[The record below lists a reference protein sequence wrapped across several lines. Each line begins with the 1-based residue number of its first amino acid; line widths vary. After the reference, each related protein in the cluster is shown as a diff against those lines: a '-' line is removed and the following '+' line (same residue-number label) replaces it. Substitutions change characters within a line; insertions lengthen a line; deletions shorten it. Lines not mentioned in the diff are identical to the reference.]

1 VNREAGGRVPG
12 TLSVWRREAGDGGAW
27 WLYLLVALF
36 ALIVLIPFY
45 WMLKSAL
52 AREQDVFTIPPQV
65 LSSPTLEN
73 FARLA
78 EQVPLA
84 RYFANSFL
92 FATATSLATLAASF
106 LAAYAIAR
114 FAVPG
119 RNVLL
124 LALVITTALPEIVTI
139 IPLYQVLR
147 DLRLLDSIAGL
158 TLIMSSVLAPF
169 TVWVLVAFIR
179 QVPYEIEEAA
189 IIDGARL
196 PEILWRI
203 VLPMTAPALAT
214 MLVINFVNAWNNLL
228 YPLAFSSSEASK
240 PLSVAITEIFQAR
253 SPFGRPWELVSSLGI
268 TMMIPVIIL
277 AIVSQ
282 RAIVRGLT
290 AGAFK

>member
-1 VNREAGGRVPG
+1 MSEGEQNLQGGSMKPDTSER
-12 TLSVWRREAGDGGAW
+12 GAW
-27 WLYLLVALF
+27 WLYVLVAFF
-36 ALIVLIPFY
+36 AIVVLIPFY

-52 AREQDVFTIPPQV
+52 SRPEDVFNVPPRYV
-65 LSSPTLEN
+65 TAPTLEN

-78 EQVPLA
+78 EQVPIGN
-84 RYFANSFL
+84 YFANSVF
-92 FATATSLATLAASF
+92 FATATTLATLIASF
-106 LAAYAIAR
+106 MAAYAIAR
-114 FAVPG
+114 IDVRG

-124 LALVITTALPEIVTI
+124 LALVISTALPEIVTI

-147 DLRLLDSIAGL
+147 DLRLLDTVLGL

-196 PEILWRI
+196 PEVIWRI

-214 MLVINFVNAWNNLL
+214 MAVINFVNAWNNLL
-228 YPLAFSSSEASK
+228 YPLAFSSSIQSK
-240 PLSVAITEIFQAR
+240 TLSVAITEIFQAR
-253 SPFGRPWELVSSLGI
+253 SPFGRPWELISSLGM
-268 TMMIPVIIL
+268 TMMIPVIVL
-277 AIVSQ
+277 AIISQ

>member
-1 VNREAGGRVPG
+1 VNASRE
-12 TLSVWRREAGDGGAW
+12 WRRSGAGQGSSW

-36 ALIVLIPFY
+36 AVVVLIPFY

-52 AREQDVFTIPPQV
+52 SRQEDVFTIPPLYV
-65 LSSPTLEN
+65 TTPTLEN
-73 FARLA
+73 FGRLA
-78 EQVPLA
+78 EQVPIGN
-84 RYFANSFL
+84 YFANSIF
-92 FATATSLATLAASF
+92 FATATTLLTLVASF
-106 LAAYAIAR
+106 MAAYAIAR
-114 FAVPG
+114 INVRG
-119 RNVLL
+119 RNALL
-124 LALVITTALPEIVTI
+124 LALVISTALPEIVTI

-147 DLRLLDSIAGL
+147 DLHLLDTVVGL

-189 IIDGARL
+189 IIDGASL
-196 PEILWRI
+196 PEIIWRI

-228 YPLAFSSSEASK
+228 YPLAFSSSVQSK
-240 PLSVAITEIFQAR
+240 TLSVAITEVFQAR
-253 SPFGRPWELVSSLGI
+253 SPYGRPWELISSLGI
-268 TMMIPVIIL
+268 TMMIPVVIL

>member
-1 VNREAGGRVPG
+1 MNAPRSWSRRSPAEASPWGVY
-12 TLSVWRREAGDGGAW
+12 A
-27 WLYLLVALF
+27 LVALF
-36 ALIVLIPFY
+36 TFVVLVPFY

-52 AREQDVFTIPPQV
+52 SRPEDVFTVPPQY
-65 LSSPTLEN
+65 LTTPTLEN
-73 FARLA
+73 FGRLA
-78 EQVPLA
+78 EQVPIV
-84 RYFANSFL
+84 RYFANSVV
-92 FATATSLATLAASF
+92 FATATTLVTLAASF

-114 FAVPG
+114 FDVRG

-124 LALVITTALPEIVTI
+124 LALVISTALPEIVTI

-147 DLRLLDSIAGL
+147 DLRLLDSLVGL
-158 TLIMSSVLAPF
+158 TFIMSSVLAPF

-196 PEILWRI
+196 PEIIWRI

-214 MLVINFVNAWNNLL
+214 MTVINFVNAWNNLL
-228 YPLAFSSSEASK
+228 YPLAFSSSLQSK
-240 PLSVAITEIFQAR
+240 TLSVAITEIFQAR
-253 SPFGRPWELVSSLGI
+253 SPFGRPWELISSLGI
-268 TMMIPVIIL
+268 TMMIPVVIL
-277 AIVSQ
+277 AVVSQ

>member
-1 VNREAGGRVPG
+1 
-12 TLSVWRREAGDGGAW
+12 
-27 WLYLLVALF
+27 
-36 ALIVLIPFY
+36 
-45 WMLKSAL
+45 
-52 AREQDVFTIPPQV
+52 
-65 LSSPTLEN
+65 
-73 FARLA
+73 
-78 EQVPLA
+78 
-84 RYFANSFL
+84 
-92 FATATSLATLAASF
+92 
-106 LAAYAIAR
+106 
-114 FAVPG
+114 
-119 RNVLL
+119 
-124 LALVITTALPEIVTI
+124 VITTALPEIVTI

-189 IIDGARL
+189 IVDGARL

>member
-1 VNREAGGRVPG
+1 
-12 TLSVWRREAGDGGAW
+12 
-27 WLYLLVALF
+27 
-36 ALIVLIPFY
+36 
-45 WMLKSAL
+45 M
-52 AREQDVFTIPPQV
+52 
-65 LSSPTLEN
+65 
-73 FARLA
+73 
-78 EQVPLA
+78 
-84 RYFANSFL
+84 
-92 FATATSLATLAASF
+92 TLAACF

-114 FAVPG
+114 IDVPG
-119 RNVLL
+119 RDALL
-124 LALVITTALPEIVTI
+124 WALVITTALPEIVTI

-147 DLRLLDSIAGL
+147 DLHLLDSIVGL

-196 PEILWRI
+196 PEIIWRI

-214 MLVINFVNAWNNLL
+214 MTVINFVNAWNNLL
-228 YPLAFSSSEASK
+228 YPLAFSSSVKSK
-240 PLSVAITEIFQAR
+240 TLSVAITEIFAAR
-253 SPFGRPWELVSSLGI
+253 SPYGRPWELISSLGI

>member
-1 VNREAGGRVPG
+1 VSNVRPRGEGGTWP
-12 TLSVWRREAGDGGAW
+12 
-27 WLYLLVALF
+27 LYVLVALF

-45 WMLKSAL
+45 WLLKSAFT
-52 AREQDVFTIPPQV
+52 REQDLFEIPPAYVSQ
-65 LSSPTLEN
+65 PTLEN
-73 FARLA
+73 FGRLA

-84 RYFANSFL
+84 KYIANSFF
-92 FATATSLATLAASF
+92 FATATTVATLAASF

-114 FAVPG
+114 LDVPG
-119 RNVLL
+119 RDALL
-124 LALVITTALPEIVTI
+124 LALVITIALPEIVTI

-147 DLRLLDSIAGL
+147 DLHLLDTIVGL

-196 PEILWRI
+196 PEVIWRI

-214 MLVINFVNAWNNLL
+214 MAVINFVNAWNNLL
-228 YPLAFSSSEASK
+228 YPLAFTSVQAK
-240 PLSVAITEIFQAR
+240 TLSVAITEVFQAR
-253 SPFGRPWELVSSLGI
+253 SPYGRPWELISSLGI
-268 TMMIPVIIL
+268 TMMIPVIVL
-277 AIVSQ
+277 TIVAQ
-282 RAIVRGLT
+282 RAIVRGLA

>member
-1 VNREAGGRVPG
+1 MDTGTRPEARGHAAP
-12 TLSVWRREAGDGGAW
+12 W

-36 ALIVLIPFY
+36 ALVVLIPFY

-52 AREQDVFTIPPQV
+52 AQQDDVFSVPPHYFTT
-65 LSSPTLEN
+65 PTLDN

-78 EQVPLA
+78 DQVPIV
-84 RYFANSFL
+84 RYFANSFV
-92 FATATSLATLAASF
+92 FATATALVTLIASF
-106 LAAYAIAR
+106 MAAYAIAR
-114 FAVPG
+114 IDAPG
-119 RNVLL
+119 RNLLL
-124 LALVITTALPEIVTI
+124 LALVISTALPEIVTI

-147 DLRLLDSIAGL
+147 DLRLLDSLLGL

-189 IIDGARL
+189 IVDGARL

-214 MLVINFVNAWNNLL
+214 MAVINFVNAWNNLL
-228 YPLAFSSSEASK
+228 YPLAFSSSEGSK
-240 PLSVAITEIFQAR
+240 TLSVAITEVFQAR
-253 SPFGRPWELVSSLGI
+253 SPFGRPWELISSLGI
-268 TMMIPVIIL
+268 TMMIPVVIL
-277 AIVSQ
+277 AIISQ

>member
-1 VNREAGGRVPG
+1 MIAPRSRPRRSLDEAPW
-12 TLSVWRREAGDGGAW
+12 S
-27 WLYLLVALF
+27 LYALVALF
-36 ALIVLIPFY
+36 AVIVLMPFY

-52 AREQDVFTIPPQV
+52 SRQDDVFTIPPQY
-65 LSSPTLEN
+65 LTAPTLEN
-73 FARLA
+73 FGRLA
-78 EQVPLA
+78 EQVPIV
-84 RYFANSFL
+84 RYFANSL
-92 FATATSLATLAASF
+92 VFATATTLLTLAASF

-114 FAVPG
+114 FDVPG

-124 LALVITTALPEIVTI
+124 LALVISTALPEIVTI

-147 DLRLLDSIAGL
+147 DLHLVDSLLGL
-158 TLIMSSVLAPF
+158 TFIMSSVLAPF

-196 PEILWRI
+196 PEIIWRI

-214 MLVINFVNAWNNLL
+214 MAVINFVNAWNNLL
-228 YPLAFSSSEASK
+228 YPLAFSSSLQSK
-240 PLSVAITEIFQAR
+240 TLSVAITEIFQAR
-253 SPFGRPWELVSSLGI
+253 SPFGRPWELISSLGI
-268 TMMIPVIIL
+268 TMMIPVVIL
-277 AIVSQ
+277 AVISQ

>member
-1 VNREAGGRVPG
+1 MTLTPGRRA
-12 TLSVWRREAGDGGAW
+12 SSDGGTW

-52 AREQDVFTIPPQV
+52 AQEQEVFTVPPQYW
-65 LSSPTLEN
+65 STPTLEN
-73 FARLA
+73 FG
-78 EQVPLA
+78 
-84 RYFANSFL
+84 RYFVNSAL
-92 FATATSLATLAASF
+92 FATATTLATLVACF
-106 LAAYAIAR
+106 MAAYAIAR
-114 FAVPG
+114 IDVRG
-119 RNVLL
+119 RDILL
-124 LALVITTALPEIVTI
+124 LALVISTALPEIVTI

-147 DLRLLDSIAGL
+147 DLRLLDSIVGL

-196 PEILWRI
+196 PEIIWRI

-214 MLVINFVNAWNNLL
+214 MAVINFVNAWNNLL

-253 SPFGRPWELVSSLGI
+253 SPFGRPWELISSLGI

>member
-1 VNREAGGRVPG
+1 MIAPRSWP
-12 TLSVWRREAGDGGAW
+12 RRSQHETAPWG
-27 WLYLLVALF
+27 LYALVALF
-36 ALIVLIPFY
+36 AVIVLIPFY

-52 AREQDVFTIPPQV
+52 SRPNDVFAVPPQY
-65 LSSPTLEN
+65 LTSPTLEN
-73 FARLA
+73 FGRLA
-78 EQVPLA
+78 EQVPIV
-84 RYFANSFL
+84 RYFANSIV
-92 FATATSLATLAASF
+92 FATATTLVTLAASF

-114 FAVPG
+114 FNVRG

-124 LALVITTALPEIVTI
+124 LALVISTALPEIVTI

-147 DLRLLDSIAGL
+147 DLRLLDSLVGL
-158 TLIMSSVLAPF
+158 TFIMSSVLAPF

-189 IIDGARL
+189 VIDGARL
-196 PEILWRI
+196 PEIIWRI

-214 MLVINFVNAWNNLL
+214 MAVINFVNAWNNLL
-228 YPLAFSSSEASK
+228 YPLAFSSSLQSK
-240 PLSVAITEIFQAR
+240 TLSVAITEIFQAR
-253 SPFGRPWELVSSLGI
+253 SPFGRPWELISSLGI

-277 AIVSQ
+277 AVISQ